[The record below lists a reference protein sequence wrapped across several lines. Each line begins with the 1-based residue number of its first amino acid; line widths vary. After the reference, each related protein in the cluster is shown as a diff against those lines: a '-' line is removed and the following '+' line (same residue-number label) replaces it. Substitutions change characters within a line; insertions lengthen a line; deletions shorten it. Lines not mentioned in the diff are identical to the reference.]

1 MHVGGTSA
9 GLPQIRLPVS
19 TEDQPG
25 SGDPAHQARVQED
38 VAVRIQILDIRAVI
52 EDVGDRASRQSR
64 KDREVEGTI
73 SRSDD
78 DDPFARLR
86 QAEVR
91 GRSEEHT
98 SELQSLMRISYAV
111 FCL

>member
-1 MHVGGTSA
+1 MWSMFLCAACVFFKQKTAYERRISDWSSDVCSSD
-9 GLPQIRLPVS
+9 L
-19 TEDQPG
+19 PG

-91 GRSEEHT
+91 GEIGRAH
-98 SELQSLMRISYAV
+98 V
-111 FCL
+111 